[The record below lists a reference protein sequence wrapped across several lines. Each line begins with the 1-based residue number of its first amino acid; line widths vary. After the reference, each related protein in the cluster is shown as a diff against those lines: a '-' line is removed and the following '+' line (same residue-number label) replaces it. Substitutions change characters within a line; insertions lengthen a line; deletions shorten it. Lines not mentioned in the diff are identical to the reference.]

1 MRDLT
6 RLFFTAVPG
15 VVGVVGG
22 LLVALT
28 IGFLVAA
35 TVVGGLAS
43 AGAIEAGRAEAPAE
57 PRCVRWYPDFC
68 IPADRGNLDC
78 DEVGRASFT
87 VRGADPFDFDE
98 DLDGIG
104 CEPT

>member
-6 RLFFTAVPG
+6 GLFLGAVPG
-15 VVGVVGG
+15 AVGVVGG
-22 LLVALT
+22 LLVVLT
-28 IGFLVAA
+28 LGFLAAA

-43 AGAIEAGRAEAPAE
+43 AGAIGAGRDEAAAE

-78 DEVGRASFT
+78 DDLERGSFP

-98 DLDGIG
+98 DLDGVG
-104 CEPT
+104 CEPA

>member
-1 MRDLT
+1 VRELT
-6 RLFFTAVPG
+6 RLFFGTVPG
-15 VVGVVGG
+15 AAGVVGG
-22 LLVALT
+22 LLVIITL
-28 IGFLVAA
+28 GFLLTA

-43 AGAIEAGRAEAPAE
+43 AGAIDGGREEPGAE

-68 IPADRGNLDC
+68 VPGNRGNLDC
-78 DEVGRASFT
+78 DDLGRGSLA

-98 DLDGIG
+98 DLDGVG